1 MSDELGGDVEEILH
15 NLTDEPAHTDVALNE
30 SADFEMKINQ
40 ENDTPTSDSPVND
53 PLVINPEFYLGRNK
67 ETVSYIL
74 ILK

>member
-1 MSDELGGDVEEILH
+1 MSDELGGDEEEILDD
-15 NLTDEPAHTDVALNE
+15 LTDEPARTDVALNE

-40 ENDTPTSDSPVND
+40 ENDTPTSDSSVND